1 MAGDAV
7 RVGDGI
13 TAATARWT
21 FGGDTPAHFE
31 EHVRRSVPFY
41 EEGHDLVE
49 QVSDFF
55 VKAGSTCYELGTS
68 TGALVGR
75 LAARHAPTIRW
86 IAVDI
91 EPRMIEAAKERAAA
105 KALANITFITEDAS
119 LLEIEPADLIVSY
132 YTIQFI
138 PPRMRQDVIDRI
150 YRSLHWGGGFLMFE
164 KVRGGDARF
173 QDLLTGLYTDFKVRQ
188 GYTADEIL
196 GKSKSLRGV
205 LEPFS
210 TQGNLDLLRRAGF
223 VDVMTVFRYLCFEG
237 YLCIK

>member
-1 MAGDAV
+1 MAGDTMQ
-7 RVGDGI
+7 VGDGI
-13 TAATARWT
+13 TAGTARWS

-41 EEGHDLVE
+41 DEGHELVE
-49 QVSDFF
+49 QISDFF
-55 VKAGSTCYELGTS
+55 VKADSTCYELGAS

-75 LAARHAPTIRW
+75 LAARHLPSVRW
-86 IAVDI
+86 IGVDI
-91 EPRMIEAAKERAAA
+91 EPRMTEAAKARAAA
-105 KALANITFITEDAS
+105 KSLTNVAFVTEDIG
-119 LLEIEPADLIVSY
+119 LLEIEPSDLIVSY

-138 PPRMRQDVIDRI
+138 PPRLRQEVIDRV

-164 KVRGGDARF
+164 KVRGADARF
-173 QDLLTGLYTDFKVRQ
+173 QDLLTGLYTDFKVKQ
-188 GYTADEIL
+188 GYSPEEIL